1 MVEYRFT
8 IPGIRNPIKT
18 IPTET
23 FKLASYS
30 RTGELI
36 DLKTE
41 GVEIRMLEA
50 AELDTVQVSLGS
62 YQNAR
67 STTYTLTLVPSV
79 PVQQENLIMV
89 SFPEQIALPEDQS
102 ELACSSSFTSLIDSV
117 TCSYDENYGIPRT
130 VRVDMVLDSRIQQ
143 IAAMDRF

>member
-1 MVEYRFT
+1 MTLRILYAFRRKEGAGMVEYRFT

-41 GVEIRMLEA
+41 GVEIQMLEA

-62 YQNAR
+62 Y
-67 STTYTLTLVPSV
+67 
-79 PVQQENLIMV
+79 
-89 SFPEQIALPEDQS
+89 
-102 ELACSSSFTSLIDSV
+102 
-117 TCSYDENYGIPRT
+117 
-130 VRVDMVLDSRIQQ
+130 
-143 IAAMDRF
+143 